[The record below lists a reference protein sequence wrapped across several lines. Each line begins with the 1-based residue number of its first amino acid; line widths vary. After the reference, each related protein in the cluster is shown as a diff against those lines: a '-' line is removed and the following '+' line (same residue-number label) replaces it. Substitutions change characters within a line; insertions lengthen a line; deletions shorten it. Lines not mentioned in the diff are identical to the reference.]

1 MKISNP
7 KDLFVLLLSELWQGA
22 ESANQF
28 FQELVPF
35 VQEREVKEALEAR
48 IFLSGKI
55 IETLT
60 QCFTLIG
67 EKPVP
72 LSGRFQEMFVENF
85 RAQLDEI
92 KSPEVRH
99 LFILA
104 KANTLLHL
112 RIGEYMALIAAA
124 DVAGHYGVG
133 TLLES
138 CLADKLA
145 FAERV
150 RRLMQKR
157 REAMNATA

>member
-1 MKISNP
+1 MKVSNP
-7 KDLFVLLLSELWQGA
+7 KELFVLLLSNLWQGA
-22 ESANQF
+22 ERINKF

-35 VQEREVKEALEAR
+35 IQEREVKEALEAR

-55 IETLT
+55 TETLT

-72 LSGRFQEMFVENF
+72 SSGRFQEIFVEDF
-85 RAQLDEI
+85 RMQLGEI
-92 KSPEVRH
+92 QSPEIRH

-124 DVAGHYGVG
+124 DAAGHYGVG
-133 TLLES
+133 ALLES

-150 RRLMQKR
+150 RRLIQKR
-157 REAMNATA
+157 REVTRAAA

>member
-1 MKISNP
+1 MKVSNP
-7 KDLFVLLLSELWQGA
+7 KELFVLLLSDLWQGA
-22 ESANQF
+22 ERINKF

-35 VQEREVKEALEAR
+35 IQEREVKEALEAR
-48 IFLSGKI
+48 IFLSGKTT
-55 IETLT
+55 ETLT

-72 LSGRFQEMFVENF
+72 PSGRFQEMFVEDF
-85 RAQLDEI
+85 RMQLGEI
-92 KSPEVRH
+92 QSPEIRH

-104 KANTLLHL
+104 KASSLLHL

-124 DVAGHYGVG
+124 DAAGHYGVG
-133 TLLES
+133 ALLES

-150 RRLMQKR
+150 RRLIQKR
-157 REAMNATA
+157 REVTRAAA